1 MSDNPITVRVLIEQL
16 KKLRPDSPVYIHH
29 PETHELFLVNIG
41 ADIAKPESV
50 EEYLSDNLDKVI
62 IS

>member
-1 MSDNPITVRVLIEQL
+1 MSDKLITVRFLIEQL
-16 KKLRPDSPVYIHH
+16 EKLHPDNLVYIHH
-29 PETHELFLVNIG
+29 PETYELFPVLVG

-50 EEYLSDNLDKVI
+50 EEYLSDNPDKVV

>member
-1 MSDNPITVRVLIEQL
+1 MSDNPITVRILIEQL
-16 KKLRPDSPVYIHH
+16 KKLNPDNPVYIHH
-29 PETHELFLVNIG
+29 PETYELFPVFIG